1 VGKDDGREIYSNMNE
16 ADLKTDT
23 KDGFDYERALLLI
36 WQSKFLIA
44 KIVGAVTVIA
54 VIVSLILPK
63 YYKSTAVILPETDK
77 SKLASLSQVS
87 ALAGLA
93 GLNIGEIPL
102 EQLYPTIVMSE
113 AVLKEVIYAKYQTEE
128 YSQPVDL
135 IEYWGIQ
142 GSTPLRSYE
151 LALKQL
157 QGSLT
162 ADLERPTFVLTVS
175 ILTREPKLSADI
187 LNNVVHG
194 LDKFLRTK
202 KTNNATERRKWIE
215 QRLDEVKRDLEKSEN
230 NLREFRER
238 NRRIS
243 ESPQLQ
249 LELDRLAREVE
260 INSTLYVELKKQY
273 ELVKIEEI
281 RNLAIINVMDEARP
295 SGVREKPKRAQI
307 VILWFF
313 LSLVGSIGY
322 VIVVDR
328 YRDTIKELLGFFR
341 LGIGSVKRRK
351 E

>member
-1 VGKDDGREIYSNMNE
+1 MSDPDSS
-16 ADLKTDT
+16 TDA
-23 KDGFDYERALLLI
+23 KNGFDYQRALLVV

-44 KIVGAVTVIA
+44 MIVGAVTVAAIA
-54 VIVSLILPK
+54 ISLLLPK

-113 AVLKEVIYAKYQTEE
+113 AVLKEVIYAKYQTEK

-175 ILTREPKLSADI
+175 IMTREPKLSADI

-202 KTNNATERRKWIE
+202 KINNATERRKWIE
-215 QRLDEVKRDLEKSEN
+215 QRLEEVKRDLETSEN
-230 NLREFRER
+230 NLRAFREK
-238 NRRIS
+238 NRRIT
-243 ESPQLQ
+243 ESPQLL
-249 LELDRLAREVE
+249 LEEARLAREVE

-307 VILWFF
+307 VILWF
-313 LSLVGSIGY
+313 LISLAGGIGY
-322 VIVVDR
+322 VIVVDH
-328 YRDTIKELLGFFR
+328 YKDNVKIVTEFFR
-341 LGIGSVKRRK
+341 SKIKPRLLRK
-351 E
+351 

>member
-1 VGKDDGREIYSNMNE
+1 MNE
-16 ADLKTDT
+16 ANSSTDT
-23 KDGFDYERALLLI
+23 KKGFDYQRALLVV

-44 KIVGAVTVIA
+44 MIVGAVTVAAIA
-54 VIVSLILPK
+54 ISLLLPK

-113 AVLKEVIYAKYQTEE
+113 AVLKEVIYAKYQTEK

-135 IEYWGIQ
+135 IEYWGIK
-142 GSTPLRSYE
+142 GSTPLRAYE

-175 ILTREPKLSADI
+175 IMTREPKLSADI

-202 KTNNATERRKWIE
+202 KINNATERRKWIE
-215 QRLDEVKRDLEKSEN
+215 QRLEEVKRDLEKSEN
-230 NLREFRER
+230 NLREFREK
-238 NRRIS
+238 NRRVS
-243 ESPQLQ
+243 ESPQLL
-249 LELDRLAREVE
+249 LEQDRLAREVE
-260 INSTLYVELKKQY
+260 INSTLYIELKKQY

-295 SGVREKPKRAQI
+295 SGAREKPKRAQI
-307 VILWFF
+307 VILWFI
-313 LSLVGSIGY
+313 LSIVGSIGY
-322 VIVVDR
+322 VIAVDHYKDNIKVV
-328 YRDTIKELLGFFR
+328 TEFFR
-341 LGIGSVKRRK
+341 SKIKPRLLRK
-351 E
+351 